1 MHQQIHEHMSGSGYE
16 QRLQARLDRGMS
28 RFMGGI
34 TVLLGLGLISKLM
47 LWDAVGGAI
56 VLYAGLVLLPMTRR
70 KVTLGVLGF
79 TKVRAWGAHS
89 LWLFMALLGL
99 MIAQP
104 W

>member
-1 MHQQIHEHMSGSGYE
+1 MNQQRRKRMSGPGYE

-34 TVLLGLGLISKLM
+34 TVLVGLGLISKLM

-79 TKVRAWGAHS
+79 TKIRAWAAHS
-89 LWLFMALLGL
+89 LWLFIALLGL